1 MKFNKEQLDALI
13 ALPDDALWA
22 EIVKMA
28 KSYGF
33 TMPEKTPEHSEL
45 EKLRATVKGTNV
57 NVAAALRLLNSYRN
71 RGV

>member
-22 EIVKMA
+22 EIVRMA

-33 TMPEKTPEHSEL
+33 SMPERVPDHGEL
-45 EKLRATVKGTNV
+45 EKLRDTVRGSKINTTE
-57 NVAAALRLLNSYRN
+57 ALRILNNYRKK
-71 RGV
+71 G